1 MQSGLANE
9 YRMALGTQGRLLLPI
24 TSSASFLGLV
34 EVVAVNPQTNTP
46 EPHNMGMALFHISAG
61 APRCIP
67 FPVDANALPDTIT
80 GVIPFVYPEGGQ
92 LGSNPNAAGRVGV
105 DTHILFGFLAPE
117 ASGVRTCVLPGFQ
130 NNPTTNL
137 NNYPGL
143 TLSMPS
149 IAGLPAIFAINQ
161 PGFTFAPFSV
171 SPVEQVANIPLR
183 HLDKGQRFVPNALRM
198 SDALITQAQQ
208 SPGRAYLQMDIS
220 FTDQAMTQTLTLTS
234 IGIDTGI
241 GAAR

>member
-1 MQSGLANE
+1 
-9 YRMALGTQGRLLLPI
+9 
-24 TSSASFLGLV
+24 
-34 EVVAVNPQTNTP
+34 
-46 EPHNMGMALFHISAG
+46 
-61 APRCIP
+61 
-67 FPVDANALPDTIT
+67 
-80 GVIPFVYPEGGQ
+80 
-92 LGSNPNAAGRVGV
+92 
-105 DTHILFGFLAPE
+105 
-117 ASGVRTCVLPGFQ
+117 
-130 NNPTTNL
+130 
-137 NNYPGL
+137 
-143 TLSMPS
+143 
-149 IAGLPAIFAINQ
+149 